1 MATTDYGQIS
11 QRTAAWAATTMLE
24 HAEPILVLSKFG
36 DAKPQ
41 PKNKAEAVTFRRP
54 VPFGAVTVPLVE
66 GVTPTAQAMAYED
79 VPATLDQW
87 GAVVEITDVVADL
100 AEDPVLADASMLCGE
115 QAAETVEAV
124 TWGVLKGA
132 TNVLYANGSQ
142 TTDVNT
148 AIGKDKLRS
157 AVRALQAQRAKP
169 ITRMLDSSPDHN
181 TTPVEGGY
189 VAFAH
194 TDMAAD
200 IRDLPGF
207 VPVAQYGSRKPLCPE
222 ELGSVENV
230 RFILSP
236 LLSPALAAGS
246 ATVNGMVA
254 SGATPKVDIYDLVI
268 IGMNSYGLVPLKG
281 ATAIKPSVIN
291 PNTVSKS
298 DPLGQ
303 RGYVGWKAYYTALVL
318 NQAWIARI
326 RCGVKAL

>member
-1 MATTDYGQIS
+1 MATTTYGTIS
-11 QRTAAWAATTMLE
+11 QRTAAWIATKMLE

-36 DAKPQ
+36 DSKPQ
-41 PKNKAEAVTFRRP
+41 PKNKAEAVKFRRP
-54 VPFGAVTVPLVE
+54 VPFGAVTTPLVE

-115 QAAETVEAV
+115 QAAETIEAV

-132 TNVLYANGSQ
+132 TNVLYANGSA
-142 TTDVNT
+142 TGDVNT
-148 AIGKDKLRS
+148 AISKDKLRS

-169 ITRMLDSSPDHN
+169 ITRMLDSSPDHS
-181 TTPVEGGY
+181 TTPIEGGY

-200 IRDLPGF
+200 IRDLAGF
-207 VPVAQYGSRKPLCPE
+207 TPVAQYGSRKPLCPE

-236 LLSPALAAGS
+236 LLSPMANAGS
-246 ATVNGMVA
+246 TTLNNMVT
-254 SGATPKVDIYDLVI
+254 SGTKVDIYDLVI
-268 IGMNSYGLVPLKG
+268 IGMNAYGLVPLKG
-281 ATAIKPSVIN
+281 TTAIKPSVIN

-303 RGYVGWKAYYTALVL
+303 KGYVGWKAYYTALVL

-326 RCGVKAL
+326 RCGVKKL

>member
-1 MATTDYGQIS
+1 MATTDYGTIS
-11 QRTAAWAATTMLE
+11 QRTAGWAATKMLE

-36 DAKPQ
+36 DSKPQ
-41 PKNKAEAVTFRRP
+41 PKNKAEAVKFRRP
-54 VPFGAVTVPLVE
+54 VPFGAVTTPLVE

-79 VPATLDQW
+79 VPATLEQW

-115 QAAETVEAV
+115 QAAETIEAV

-132 TNVLYANGSQ
+132 TNVLYANGSA
-142 TTDVNT
+142 TGDVNT
-148 AIGKDKLRS
+148 AISKDKLRS

-169 ITRMLDSSPDHN
+169 ITRMLDSSPDHS
-181 TTPVEGGY
+181 TTPIEGGY

-200 IRDLPGF
+200 IRDLAGF
-207 VPVAQYGSRKPLCPE
+207 TPVAQYGSRKPLCPE

-236 LLSPALAAGS
+236 LLSPMANAGS
-246 ATVNGMVA
+246 ATLNNMVT
-254 SGATPKVDIYDLVI
+254 SGTKVDIYDLVI
-268 IGMNSYGLVPLKG
+268 IGMNAYGLVPLKG
-281 ATAIKPSVIN
+281 TTAIKPSVIN

-303 RGYVGWKAYYTALVL
+303 KGYVGWKAYYTALVL

-326 RCGVKAL
+326 RCGVKKL

>member
-1 MATTDYGQIS
+1 MATTDYGTIS
-11 QRTAAWAATTMLE
+11 QRTAAWAATKMLE

-36 DAKPQ
+36 DSKPQ
-41 PKNKAEAVTFRRP
+41 PKNKAEAVKFRRP
-54 VPFGAVTVPLVE
+54 VPFGAVTTPLVE

-100 AEDPVLADASMLCGE
+100 TEDPVLADASMLCGE
-115 QAAETVEAV
+115 QAAETIEAV

-132 TNVLYANGSQ
+132 TNVLYANGSA
-142 TTDVNT
+142 TGDVNT
-148 AIGKDKLRS
+148 AISKDKLRS

-169 ITRMLDSSPDHN
+169 VTRMLDGSAEHN
-181 TTPVEGGY
+181 TTPIEGGY

-200 IRDLPGF
+200 IRDLTGF
-207 VPVAQYGSRKPLCPE
+207 TPVAQYGSRKPLCSE

-236 LLSPALAAGS
+236 LLSPMANAGS
-246 ATVNGMVA
+246 ATLNNMVT
-254 SGATPKVDIYDLVI
+254 SGTKVDIYDLVI
-268 IGMNSYGLVPLKG
+268 IGMNAYGLVPLKG
-281 ATAIKPSVIN
+281 TTAIKPSVIN

-303 RGYVGWKAYYTALVL
+303 KGYVGWKAYYTALVL

-326 RCGVKAL
+326 RCGVKKL

>member
-1 MATTDYGQIS
+1 MATTTYGTVS
-11 QRTAAWAATTMLE
+11 QRTAAWAATKMLE

-36 DAKPQ
+36 DSKPQ
-41 PKNKAEAVTFRRP
+41 PKNKAEAVKFRRP
-54 VPFGAVTVPLVE
+54 VPFGAVTTPLVE

-115 QAAETVEAV
+115 QAAETIEAV

-132 TNVLYANGSQ
+132 TNVLYANGSA
-142 TTDVNT
+142 TGDVNT
-148 AIGKDKLRS
+148 AISKDKLRS

-169 ITRMLDSSPDHN
+169 ITRMLDSSPDHS
-181 TTPVEGGY
+181 TTPIEGGY

-200 IRDLPGF
+200 IRDLAGF
-207 VPVAQYGSRKPLCPE
+207 TPVAQYGSRKPLCPE

-236 LLSPALAAGS
+236 LLSPMANAGS
-246 ATVNGMVA
+246 TTLNNMVT
-254 SGATPKVDIYDLVI
+254 SGTKVDIYDLVI
-268 IGMNSYGLVPLKG
+268 IGMNAYGLVPLKG
-281 ATAIKPSVIN
+281 TTAIKPSVIN

-303 RGYVGWKAYYTALVL
+303 KGYVGWKAYYTALVL

-326 RCGVKAL
+326 RCGVKKL